1 MRIEQAVPIDYN
13 QLIQDDRVHS
23 ALYTDPVIFDE
34 EMEKIFHHGWVFVG
48 HDSEIPNAGDYVTR
62 QVGYQP
68 VIMSRGKDG
77 RVHVVRNR
85 CAHRGNKVCSRDRG
99 NEKVFACPYHGWVF
113 GLDGSLLD
121 TPQADGYG
129 PDFDKAAH
137 GMAPAA
143 QVEVYRGFVFAS
155 LNHSGMTLAEH
166 LGRAT
171 ELLDRCADL
180 SPEGELQLTAG
191 WLKHKFKAN
200 WKMLPE
206 NDCDG
211 YHVGFTHSSFMEA
224 TDSQA
229 IDLIQGG
236 GEPVVRDW
244 GNGHIEIDFGVA
256 YRKRGIPF
264 EWFGRVPASKLP
276 NYVKAMQTRYGEE
289 KANELFCGGPPHAI
303 IFPNLFL
310 GELNVV
316 FYYPVSRERVR
327 AAVHAHAA
335 QGRAGSEPAC
345 HSPDRGRRRA
355 GLVPDSGGRDHRRAQ
370 PGRPGR
376 PAAGVAGP
384 EPRPAPRVPA
394 GRPDRLAHVGRDREP
409 RLLPPLQAG
418 HAARPAR
425 RRLSRTDG
433 SGSRIPSRRSP

>member
-1 MRIEQAVPIDYN
+1 
-13 QLIQDDRVHS
+13 
-23 ALYTDPVIFDE
+23 
-34 EMEKIFHHGWVFVG
+34 
-48 HDSEIPNAGDYVTR
+48 
-62 QVGYQP
+62 
-68 VIMSRGKDG
+68 MSRGKDG

-85 CAHRGNKVCSRDRG
+85 CAHRGNKVCARDQG

-113 GLDGSLLD
+113 DLDGRLLD

-129 PDFDKAAH
+129 PSFDKSAH

-166 LGRAT
+166 LGRAS

-191 WLKHKFKAN
+191 WLKHRFKAN
-200 WKMLPE
+200 WKMLAE

-211 YHVGFTHSSFMEA
+211 YHVDFTHSSFMAA

-256 YRKRGIPF
+256 YRQRGIPF
-264 EWFGRVPASKLP
+264 EWFGRVPAGKLP
-276 NYVKAMQTRYGEE
+276 NYVKAMQARYGEE

-316 FYYPVSRERVR
+316 FYYPVSASECVQLYTPMLLKGAPEMNRRAIHQTEGAVGPGSFLIPEDVIIAERNQ
-327 AAVHAHAA
+327 AGLAA
-335 QGRAGSEPAC
+335 Q
-345 HSPDRGRRRA
+345 
-355 GLVPDSGGRDHRRAQ
+355 Q
-370 PGRPGR
+370 P
-376 PAAGVAGP
+376 
-384 EPRPAPRVPA
+384 EWM
-394 GRPDRLAHVGRDREP
+394 D
-409 RLLPPLQAG
+409 
-418 HAARPAR
+418 
-425 RRLSRTDG
+425 LSRGLQREHQEDG
-433 SGSRIPSRRSP
+433 LTVSHMSDETVNRAFYRRYKQAMQRDLRGAS

>member
-1 MRIEQAVPIDYN
+1 MRIERAVPIDYDH
-13 QLIQDDRVHS
+13 LIQADRVHS

-62 QVGYQP
+62 QIGYQP

-77 RVHVVRNR
+77 AVHVIRNR
-85 CAHRGNKVCSRDRG
+85 CAHRGNKVCARDQG

-113 GLDGSLLD
+113 DLDGRLLD

-129 PDFDKAAH
+129 PGFDKSKH

-143 QVEVYRGFVFAS
+143 QVEVYRGFVFAA

-180 SPEGELQLTAG
+180 SPEGELKLTAG

-211 YHVGFTHSSFMEA
+211 YHVDFTHSSFMVA

-229 IDLIQGG
+229 IDLIQDGA
-236 GEPVVRDW
+236 EPVVRDW

-256 YRKRGIPF
+256 YRKRNVPF
-264 EWFGRVPASKLP
+264 EWFGRVPAGKLP
-276 NYVKAMQTRYGEE
+276 EYVKAMVARYGEE
-289 KANELFCGGPPHAI
+289 KANDAVLRRPAARHHLPE
-303 IFPNLFL
+303 
-310 GELNVV
+310 
-316 FYYPVSRERVR
+316 PVSGRTQRGLLLPGQRRRVR

-335 QGRAGSEPAC
+335 EGRAGGEPAR
-345 HSPDRGRRRA
+345 HPPDRGRGRA
-355 GLVPDSGGRDHRRAQ
+355 GLVPDPRGRDHRRAQ
-370 PGRPGR
+370 PGRPRR
-376 PAAGVAGP
+376 PAAGMDGS
-384 EPRPAPRVPA
+384 EPRRAPRVPA
-394 GRPDRLAHVGRDREP
+394 GRPDRLAHVRRDREP
-409 RLLPPLQAG
+409 RLLPRYKQAMQRDLRG
-418 HAARPAR
+418 A
-425 RRLSRTDG
+425 S
-433 SGSRIPSRRSP
+433 